1 MELQTNNLYGVL
13 QAAVSS
19 ANKSLLIISPYIKLN
34 VAEKI
39 IDLVRGKDL
48 DLKLLTLPPG
58 EEYVSGATDLGAIIA
73 LRNHGF
79 EIKMLPSLHAKIY
92 LIDDNHLLLGSANFT
107 NKGLGFG
114 EDPNKEILLEK
125 KASKAESDMI
135 TSEMWNHEEVRMIDQ
150 YTDFEERVRAL
161 MAKYETSLKKQLDL
175 IEDDFIKEFGPF
187 TPHEKLLKMLKDNHK
202 IKNYAHIK
210 KGFYKH
216 SFKINNNQN
225 VKVMRSKEGAT
236 NQAKGF
242 EVFSYQVT
250 KNTAALYRDRKLKAL
265 ILILEEP
272 NQFVCLPTTFL
283 LEKVFRKTYAGKYK
297 DFQFKIRRNG
307 SDLLLTI
314 KGNRAVREHN
324 IKQYEG
330 KLTLKILKKKVK

>member
-1 MELQTNNLYGVL
+1 MELQTNKLYGVL

-39 IDLVRGKDL
+39 IDLIKNKNV

-58 EEYVSGATDLGAIIA
+58 KEYVSGATDIEAIIA

-79 EIKMLPSLHAKIY
+79 VIKMLPSLHAKIY

-107 NKGLGFG
+107 NKGLGCS
-114 EDPNKEILLEK
+114 DHPNKEILLEK
-125 KASKAESDMI
+125 KASKEEIDII
-135 TSEMWNHEEVRMIDQ
+135 TSELWNHEEVRMIEQ

-161 MAKYETSLKKQLDL
+161 MAKYETSLKKQLTVIND
-175 IEDDFIKEFGPF
+175 EFIKEFGPF
-187 TPHEKLLKMLKDNHK
+187 TPHEKLLKMLKDNNK
-202 IKNYAHIK
+202 INNYTQLK
-210 KGFYKH
+210 KGFFKH
-216 SFKINNNQN
+216 SFKINDNQN

-250 KNTAALYRDRKLKAL
+250 DKTADLFKNRKLKAL

-314 KGNRAVREHN
+314 KGKGAVREHN

-330 KLTLKILKKKVK
+330 KLTFKILKRR